1 MAVAEMPG
9 DADQVGVAMGV
20 NFRQRFRLGHHFDNA
35 AFNRE
40 AIAIAEAYGLRQ
52 VEQQAVSGRSIKP
65 DAAAEAAIE
74 IHQDLIAFLRCVPC
88 ASGKN
93 LCAEHQKRKYRCAI
107 GNILAGSQVS
117 STPSALTS

>member
-9 DADQVGVAMGV
+9 DADQFGVAMGV
-20 NFRQRFRLGHHFDNA
+20 DFRQRFRLGHHFDNA

-40 AIAIAEAYGLRQ
+40 TVAIAEAHGLWQ
-52 VEQQAVSGRSIKP
+52 VEQQAVPCRGIEP

-74 IHQDLIAFLRCVPC
+74 IHQDLIAFLRCVPG

-93 LCAEHQKRKYRCAI
+93 LSAEHQKRKYRCAI

-117 STPSALTS
+117 STPSARTS